1 MSDPF
6 DLEVL
11 RTLDKKP
18 LTEAKT
24 IALDILDKSKTK
36 ATRLNRLKY
45 DINRANT
52 AIEVTRIMW
61 TTYMAVS
68 YTHLTLPTKA

>member
-24 IALDILDKSKTK
+24 IALDILDKSDTK

-52 AIEVTRIMW
+52 AI
-61 TTYMAVS
+61 
-68 YTHLTLPTKA
+68 